1 MKRII
6 LSFALAAMAASSP
19 LFAQTQTDFRSA
31 GSGIWTDSQIWEK
44 NEAGVWLKPMN
55 GAYPGERHNRDVDVT
70 VADGSTVTIGRD
82 QIVHVNSLSVFSGR
96 VVVEGMLIVGPTK
109 NDPED
114 PIADDPFISDTI
126 PANPIIVS
134 DNMSGP
140 QLLQNVP
147 NPLAPQFGYE
157 TTIKFYLDKQYAS
170 ARLSIYDQ
178 LAHVVRK
185 VFDEQNPSE
194 GWHTAR
200 VRLDGIQSGTYPMI
214 LELPSNVLRRMV
226 TVLR

>member
-19 LFAQTQTDFRSA
+19 LFAQTQTDFRSS

-44 NEAGVWLKPMN
+44 NEAGVWLKPMS
-55 GAYPGERHNRDVDVT
+55 GVYPGERHNQDVDV
-70 VADGSTVTIGRD
+70 VVGDGSTITIGRD
-82 QIVHVNSLSVFSGR
+82 QIVHINSLSIFSGR

-109 NDPED
+109 NDP
-114 PIADDPFISDTI
+114 IADDPLNSDTI
-126 PANPIIVS
+126 TANPIIVS
-134 DNMSGP
+134 DNISGP

-157 TTIKFYLDKQYAS
+157 TTIKFYLDKPYVS

-200 VRLDGIQSGTYPMI
+200 VRLDGIQSGTYPMV